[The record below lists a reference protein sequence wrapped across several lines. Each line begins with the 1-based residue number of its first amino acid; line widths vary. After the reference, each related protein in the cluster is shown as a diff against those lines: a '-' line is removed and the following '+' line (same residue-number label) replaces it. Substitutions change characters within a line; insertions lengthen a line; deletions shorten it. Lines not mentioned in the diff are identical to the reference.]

1 NDVGAGAKFAPGQ
14 TVVVYVAP
22 KGRTTTRFASTV
34 HGTKVSHSAH
44 HSTASRPSGSRTTGT
59 NKQVVAKH

>member
-1 NDVGAGAKFAPGQ
+1 
-14 TVVVYVAP
+14 
-22 KGRTTTRFASTV
+22 V